1 MLVEVHVALLERIE
15 IFELVVG
22 PSGLG
27 DGCHAGQKLILGQL
41 LVRNVLRPEVTLH
54 TDNVLLERLRGVV
67 GHGVVAV
74 DLVNGQV
81 SADKTYVRALVL
93 IVVEIVIVRGRHD
106 GVESSLGSL
115 LSAGH
120 AAPAHDGCAGNDV
133 ALENFIPTY
142 HISSLGLQ
150 VLGDDVEE
158 MALRSEEH
166 TSELQSRQY
175 LVCR

>member
-1 MLVEVHVALLERIE
+1 MFYIVFFFFFSSR
-15 IFELVVG
+15 
-22 PSGLG
+22 
-27 DGCHAGQKLILGQL
+27 
-41 LVRNVLRPEVTLH
+41 RRH
-54 TDNVLLERLRGVV
+54 TRYWRDWSSDVCSSDLVLLERLRGVV

-133 ALENFIPTY
+133 ALE
-142 HISSLGLQ
+142 
-150 VLGDDVEE
+150 
-158 MALRSEEH
+158 RSEER
-166 TSELQSRQY
+166 S
-175 LVCR
+175 VV